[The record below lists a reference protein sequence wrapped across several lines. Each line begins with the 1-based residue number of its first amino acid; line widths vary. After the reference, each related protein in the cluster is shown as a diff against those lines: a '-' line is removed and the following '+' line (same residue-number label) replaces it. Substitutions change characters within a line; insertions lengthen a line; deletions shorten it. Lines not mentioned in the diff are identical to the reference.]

1 MVPVRVLELQVKDSD
16 MSKEVLEDYAAD
28 LEYASAERLLKMKK
42 RGDQRL
48 YLVK

>member
-1 MVPVRVLELQVKDSD
+1 MQVKDSD
-16 MSKEVLEDYAAD
+16 MSKEVIEDYEAS
-28 LEYASAERLLKMKK
+28 LEYASADCLVKMKK